1 MDRGGVQTAA
11 KLLAKAQ
18 STVWDAESLALVEK
32 SYRLLAAV
40 LNAADDEE
48 ATSAGGPR
56 RRERRYRGDR
66 RAGRR
71 AMTAATPTS
80 ASEAGVTYRR
90 MAEGL
95 RPHAAVVD
103 LTA

>member
-1 MDRGGVQTAA
+1 MDRCGVQTAA

-40 LNAADDEE
+40 LNAADDE
-48 ATSAGGPR
+48 AASAGGPR

-71 AMTAATPTS
+71 AVTAATPAS
-80 ASEAGVTYRR
+80 ASDAGVTYRR
-90 MAEGL
+90 AAEGL
-95 RPHAAVVD
+95 RPRAGAVD

>member
-1 MDRGGVQTAA
+1 MDRCDVQTAA

-40 LNAADDEE
+40 LNAADDEA

-56 RRERRYRGDR
+56 RRERRYRSDR

-71 AMTAATPTS
+71 AMTGAAPTS
-80 ASEAGVTYRR
+80 VSDAGGTYRR

-95 RPHAAVVD
+95 RPRAAAVD